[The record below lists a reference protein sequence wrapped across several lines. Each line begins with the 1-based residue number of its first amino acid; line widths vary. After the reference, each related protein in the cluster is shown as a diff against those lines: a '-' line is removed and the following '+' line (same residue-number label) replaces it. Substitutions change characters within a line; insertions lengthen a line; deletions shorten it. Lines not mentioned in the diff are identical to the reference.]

1 MRSGQEIWRPIICQR
16 APYETWETN
25 GQMRLEEVAKNKAKE
40 ILATH
45 QVEPLSKEVDAELNK
60 IIDKAQKALENK

>member
-1 MRSGQEIWRPIICQR
+1 
-16 APYETWETN
+16 
-25 GQMRLEEVAKNKAKE
+25 MRLEEVAKNKAKE